1 MLTFLRDAAKSW
13 IAKLM
18 LILLV
23 LSFAVWGISG
33 SIFGGVGSSVVTVGD
48 TKVSVLEYR
57 LAYDRQVNMLSQQFG
72 TPITRDQARS
82 FGIDNQVLAQLV
94 AGAALDEQA
103 REMRLG
109 LSRDRLAAL
118 TAEDPAF
125 RGPNGQFDRAQF
137 EWVLRQIGMRPQDYL
152 KNREQVAIRE
162 QIVEAVS
169 DGLAAPDTFLR
180 ALAQYRGEDR
190 TVEYMVLPRSLVEP
204 VDAPSQEAID
214 SFFEENKASYAAPEY
229 RRISYVKLEPE
240 DIADP
245 EAITDEDARAQYDRT
260 IASYTTP
267 EKRTLEQLVFASE
280 DDAKAALDKIRGGA
294 TFDEIVAEQGK
305 SLDDVRLGTF
315 QKDRVADPAI
325 AEAAFA
331 LESGAVSDVIAGA
344 FGPILVRV
352 TAIEPAVVRPFED
365 VKQEIR
371 RDMAHD
377 EATRVLTDVH
387 DAYEDARA
395 GGDSMSEAA
404 ARQRLKVVTIEAVD
418 RGAKTPEGTILTDL
432 PESNTLLREAF
443 DTEIDVEN
451 PAISIGSVGFLY
463 YEVESVTPAR
473 DRTLDE
479 VRDQVV
485 QDWTLREADT
495 RLVARASEIRKQL
508 ADGGD
513 LTAIAGGLGLE
524 AQTRRGLTRNATDAG
539 LGEGGVAAAF
549 TVGRGEA
556 GTAPGANGDTQVVFR
571 VTEVTQPLGAGPDS
585 VPVDERTRIA
595 SGIGDDLLDQLVSR
609 LQGQYGVSI
618 DRAAVEQALS
628 F

>member
-1 MLTFLRDAAKSW
+1 MLTFLRDAARSW
-13 IAKLM
+13 IAKLL

-33 SIFGGVGSSVVTVGD
+33 SIFGGVGNSVVTVGD

-72 TPITRDQARS
+72 TPITREQARA
-82 FGIDNQVLAQLV
+82 FGIDNQVLAQLI

-109 LSRDRLAAL
+109 LSRDRLTAL

-125 RGPNGQFDRAQF
+125 RGPDGRFDRAQF

-169 DGLAAPDTFLR
+169 DGLAAPATFLQ

-190 TVEYMVLPRSLVEP
+190 TVEYIVLPRSLVEP
-204 VDAPSQEAID
+204 VDAPSQEVLNA
-214 SFFEENKASYAAPEY
+214 FFEENKASYAAPEY

-245 EAITDEDARAQYDRT
+245 EAITEEDARSHYDRT
-260 IASYTTP
+260 IVRYTTP
-267 EKRTLEQLVFASE
+267 EKRTIEQLVFATE

-294 TFDEIVAEQGK
+294 TFDEVVAEQGK
-305 SLDDVRLGTF
+305 SLADVRLGTF

-331 LESGAVSDVIAGA
+331 LEAGAVSDVVAGA

-352 TAIEPAVVRPFED
+352 TAIEPAVVRPFEE
-365 VKQEIR
+365 VAQEIR
-371 RDMAHD
+371 RDMAND
-377 EATRVLTDVH
+377 EANRILTDVH

-395 GGDSMSEAA
+395 AGESMAEAA
-404 ARQRLKVVTIEAVD
+404 SRQRLKVVTIEAVD
-418 RGAKTPEGTILTDL
+418 RSGKTPEGTILTDL

-443 DTEIDVEN
+443 DTEVNVEN
-451 PAISIGSVGFLY
+451 PAISIGSMGFLY
-463 YEVESVTPAR
+463 YEVEGVTPAR
-473 DRTLDE
+473 ERTLDE

-485 QDWTLREADT
+485 ADWTSREADT
-495 RLVARASEIRKQL
+495 RLIARASEIQKQL

-513 LTAIAGGLGLE
+513 LAAIAGELGLE
-524 AQTRRGLTRNATDAG
+524 VQTRHGLTREATDAG

-549 TVGRGEA
+549 NVGRGEA
-556 GTAPGANGDTQVVFR
+556 GTARGTDSETHIVFR
-571 VTEVTQPLGAGPDS
+571 VTEVTQPLGAGADS
-585 VPVDERTRIA
+585 VPAEERTRIA
-595 SGIGDDLLDQLVSR
+595 SGIGDDLLDQLVAR

-618 DRAAVEQALS
+618 DRGAVEQALS

>member
-1 MLTFLRDAAKSW
+1 MLTFLRDAARSW
-13 IAKLM
+13 IAKLL

-33 SIFGGVGSSVVTVGD
+33 SIFGGVGNSVVTVGD

-72 TPITRDQARS
+72 TPITREQARA
-82 FGIDNQVLAQLV
+82 FGIDNQVLAQLI

-125 RGPNGQFDRAQF
+125 RGPDGRFDRAQF

-169 DGLAAPDTFLR
+169 DGLAAPATFLQ

-190 TVEYMVLPRSLVEP
+190 TVEYIVLPRSLVEP
-204 VDAPSQEAID
+204 VDAPSQEVLNA
-214 SFFEENKASYAAPEY
+214 FFEENKASYAAPEY

-245 EAITDEDARAQYDRT
+245 EAITEEDARSHYDRT
-260 IASYTTP
+260 IVRYTTP
-267 EKRTLEQLVFASE
+267 EKRTIEQLVFATE

-294 TFDEIVAEQGK
+294 TFDEVVAEQGK
-305 SLDDVRLGTF
+305 SLADVRLGTF
-315 QKDRVADPAI
+315 QKDRVADPEI

-331 LESGAVSDVIAGA
+331 LEAGAVSDVVAGA

-352 TAIEPAVVRPFED
+352 TAIEPAVVRPFEE
-365 VKQEIR
+365 VAQEIR
-371 RDMAHD
+371 RDMAND
-377 EATRVLTDVH
+377 EANRILTDVH

-395 GGDSMSEAA
+395 AGESMAEAA
-404 ARQRLKVVTIEAVD
+404 SRQRLKVVTIEAVD
-418 RGAKTPEGTILTDL
+418 RSGKTPEGTILTDL

-443 DTEIDVEN
+443 DTEVNVEN
-451 PAISIGSVGFLY
+451 PAISIGSMGFLY
-463 YEVESVTPAR
+463 YEVEGVTPAR
-473 DRTLDE
+473 ERTLDE

-485 QDWTLREADT
+485 ADWTSREADT
-495 RLVARASEIRKQL
+495 RLIARASEIQKQL

-513 LTAIAGGLGLE
+513 LAAIAGELGLE
-524 AQTRRGLTRNATDAG
+524 VQTRHGLTREATDAG

-549 TVGRGEA
+549 NVGRGEA
-556 GTAPGANGDTQVVFR
+556 GTARGTDSETHIVFR
-571 VTEVTQPLGAGPDS
+571 VTEVTQPLGAGADS
-585 VPVDERTRIA
+585 VPAEERTRIA
-595 SGIGDDLLDQLVSR
+595 SGIGDDLLDQLVAR

-618 DRAAVEQALS
+618 DRGAVEQALS